1 MNDVLSNKAP
11 EIEALFSPLM
21 EIKPPPGLGFAH
33 GALDR
38 SAQMRTR
45 PDLVAALRNAPE
57 ARFYAFCGD
66 NAVLKRENEQGRARL
81 EAHELPLPGQHGEV
95 IFLGREGEAGRFA
108 VLIAPEA
115 EETLKDKD
123 NYLLVGLRALALDG
137 RIPPDQL
144 GAIAQGKAMLHW
156 HSTHRFC
163 ARCGQ
168 PSEVAEQGWKRICTA
183 CKAEHFPRTDP
194 VVIMLTVD
202 GDRCLLGRSARFPPG
217 WYSTLAGF
225 VEPGETI
232 EDAVRRETFEEAG
245 ILGGRVTIMANQPW
259 PFPASLMIGAYVE
272 ARSTTIAVDLDE
284 LEDCRWFT
292 RDEVRQML
300 AGTHPEGLGVPAKMS
315 IASHL
320 IRHYV
325 GEP

>member
-1 MNDVLSNKAP
+1 MNDRVVGLLTDDEK
-11 EIEALFSPLM
+11 LFAPLM
-21 EIKPPPGLGFAH
+21 EHRPPVGLGFAH

-38 SAQMRTR
+38 SAQMRSR
-45 PDLVAALRNAPE
+45 PELVEALLRAPE

-66 NAVLKRENEQGRARL
+66 NAVLQVDAAGLRPLFSTAG
-81 EAHELPLPGQHGEV
+81 LPVPSQHQET
-95 IFLGREGEAGRFA
+95 IFLGRDSEAGRFA

-115 EETLKDKD
+115 EEALKGDSA
-123 NYLLVGLRALALDG
+123 LVVVGLRALALEG
-137 RIPPDQL
+137 RISASDL

-156 HSTHRFC
+156 HATHRFC
-163 ARCGQ
+163 AKCGQ
-168 PSEVAEQGWKRICTA
+168 PTRMAEAGWKRICPSCA
-183 CKAEHFPRTDP
+183 AEHFPRTDP
-194 VVIMLTVD
+194 VVIMLTVN
-202 GDRCLLGRSARFPPG
+202 GDQCLLGRSPRFPPG

-245 ILGGRVTIMANQPW
+245 IIGGRVTIMANQPW

-272 ARSTTIAVDLDE
+272 AKSTKIAIDLDE
-284 LEDCRWFT
+284 MEDCRWFP

-300 AGTHPEGLGVPAKMS
+300 AGTHPEGLGVPARMS

-320 IRHYV
+320 IRHFV
-325 GEP
+325 GE